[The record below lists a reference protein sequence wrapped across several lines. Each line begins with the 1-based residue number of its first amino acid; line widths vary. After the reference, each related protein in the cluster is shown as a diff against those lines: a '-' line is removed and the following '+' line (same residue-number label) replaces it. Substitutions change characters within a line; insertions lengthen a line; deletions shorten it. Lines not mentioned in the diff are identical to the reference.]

1 MKVAN
6 AGAVRDRGRDR
17 KIDIVPD
24 VSMFCKMGQLNYKV
38 DQAVG
43 ELVDNAVDACVK
55 GRVEVKVEFGAKV
68 IAVEDDGRGMTEK
81 ELESG
86 LRLGVSMKGGNV
98 QGGFG
103 IGLKAAVTCLGAD
116 FVIHTARAQ
125 DEFATEVSFDSE
137 AFQAVGKW
145 ALKVRT
151 IEKPFVHGTRIEVS
165 KLRVDHNPQSERRL
179 KERLGRIFKR
189 FLKSGEVSLWVNG
202 QAVTAW
208 EPTIDE
214 KSRKSIV
221 LKVRGHKVT
230 GWVAQQV
237 DRRKNNQ
244 GYGFDLIRRNRVISA
259 RDHVGLPDHAGIAG
273 VFVGE
278 IDLDSLPVTFQK
290 NDFMR
295 ETSAWVDFEAQLL
308 RFMDPLIRER
318 RKLYQKPPKEPDLP
332 KPNGEGP
339 GRPPA
344 APKTHQRQDES
355 NPFEELNST
364 PELSSGIVSDFCASL
379 RPLVGD
385 VEILHEF
392 KRLGVEHR
400 FCTVAR
406 SSANGGT
413 ITIVSN
419 LDAGP
424 YIAHPLPDVWATLH
438 VVEGVRSL
446 LAEIT
451 GRGSKQDQV
460 MDQLEQSLTES
471 VMASSKN

>member
-1 MKVAN
+1 MK
-6 AGAVRDRGRDR
+6 
-17 KIDIVPD
+17 
-24 VSMFCKMGQLNYKV
+24 CK
-38 DQAVG
+38 
-43 ELVDNAVDACVK
+43 
-55 GRVEVKVEFGAKV
+55 
-68 IAVEDDGRGMTEK
+68 
-81 ELESG
+81 S
-86 LRLGVSMKGGNV
+86 V

-103 IGLKAAVTCLGAD
+103 IGLKAAVTCLGDD
-116 FVIHTARAQ
+116 FVIQTARAQ

-202 QAVTAW
+202 QAVTAL
-208 EPTIDE
+208 EAAIDE
-214 KSRKSIV
+214 RSRKSIV
-221 LKVRGHKVT
+221 LKVRGNKVT
-230 GWVAQQV
+230 GWVAQQH
-237 DRRKNNQ
+237 DRRKNSD

-259 RDHVGLPDHAGIAG
+259 RDHVGLPNHAGIAG

-295 ETSAWVDFEAQLL
+295 ETPAWVEFEAQLT
-308 RFMDPLIRER
+308 RFMEPLIRER
-318 RKLYQKPPKEPDLP
+318 RKLYQKPPKEPDIP
-332 KPNGEGP
+332 RPTGEGL
-339 GRPPA
+339 GRPPT
-344 APKTHQRQDES
+344 APKTHQRQDDS
-355 NPFEELNST
+355 NPSEELTSKPGIN
-364 PELSSGIVSDFCASL
+364 SGIVSDFCSSL
-379 RPLVGD
+379 RPLIGD
-385 VEILHEF
+385 VEVRHEF
-392 KRLGVEHR
+392 KNLGFEHR

-413 ITIVSN
+413 LTIVTN
-419 LDAGP
+419 IDAGP

-451 GRGSKQDQV
+451 GRGNKQDPV
-460 MDQLEQSLTES
+460 MDQLEQSLSES

>member
-1 MKVAN
+1 MKMAN
-6 AGAVRDRGRDR
+6 AGAVDRGPDR

-24 VSMFCKMGQLNYKV
+24 VSMFCKMGQLNYKL

-43 ELVDNAVDACVK
+43 ELVDNAVDASVK
-55 GRVEVKVEFGAKV
+55 GRVEVKIDFGAKV
-68 IAVEDDGRGMTEK
+68 IVVEDDGRGMTEK

-86 LRLGVSMKGGNV
+86 LRLGVSFKGKNV

-116 FVIHTARAQ
+116 FVIQTARAQ
-125 DEFATEVSFDSE
+125 DESATEVSFDSE
-137 AFQAVGKW
+137 AFQAAGKW
-145 ALKVRT
+145 VLKVRT
-151 IEKPFVHGTRIEVS
+151 VEKTFVHGTRIEVS
-165 KLRVDHNPQSERRL
+165 RLRVDHTPQSERRL
-179 KERLGRIFKR
+179 KERLARIFKR
-189 FLKSGEVSLWVNG
+189 FLKSGELSLWVNG
-202 QAVTAW
+202 QTVTAW
-208 EPTIDE
+208 EPSIDE

-230 GWVAQQV
+230 GWVAQQL
-237 DRRKNNQ
+237 DRRKNSD

-259 RDHVGLPDHAGIAG
+259 RDHVGLPNHAGIAG

-295 ETSAWVDFEAQLL
+295 ETPAWVEFEAQLT

-318 RKLYQKPPKEPDLP
+318 RGLYQKPPKEPDIP
-332 KPNGEGP
+332 KPFGEGP
-339 GRPPA
+339 GRPPV
-344 APKTHQRQDES
+344 APKTPQRQDDSTPSEES
-355 NPFEELNST
+355 DPK
-364 PELSSGIVSDFCASL
+364 PELSSCIVSDLCSTL

-385 VEILHEF
+385 VEVCHEF
-392 KRLGVEHR
+392 KRMGVEHR

-413 ITIVSN
+413 ITIVTN

-424 YIAHPLPDVWATLH
+424 YIAHPLPDVWATVH
-438 VVEGVRSL
+438 VIEGVRSI
-446 LAEIT
+446 LAEIA
-451 GRGSKQDQV
+451 GRGSKQNPV
-460 MDQLEQSLTES
+460 MDHLELSLTES

>member
-1 MKVAN
+1 MKAANSDVA
-6 AGAVRDRGRDR
+6 DRGRDR

-24 VSMFCKMGQLNYKV
+24 VSMFCKMGQLNYKL

-43 ELVDNAVDACVK
+43 ELVDNAVDASVK
-55 GRVEVKVEFGAKV
+55 GRVEVKVDFGAKV

-86 LRLGVSMKGGNV
+86 LRLGVSFKGRNV

-116 FVIHTARAQ
+116 FVIQTARTQ

-137 AFQAVGKW
+137 AFQAAGQW

-151 IEKPFVHGTRIEVS
+151 VEKPFVHGTRIEVS
-165 KLRVDHNPQSERRL
+165 RLRVDHNPQSERRL

-189 FLKSGEVSLWVNG
+189 FLKNGELNLWVNG
-202 QAVTAW
+202 QAVAAW
-208 EPTIDE
+208 EPAIDE
-214 KSRKSIV
+214 STRKSIV

-230 GWVAQQV
+230 GWIAQQL
-237 DRRKNNQ
+237 DRRKNSD
-244 GYGFDLIRRNRVISA
+244 GYGFDLVRRNRVISA
-259 RDHVGLPDHAGIAG
+259 RDHVGLPNHAGIAG

-295 ETSAWVDFEAQLL
+295 ETPAWVEFEAQLT
-308 RFMDPLIRER
+308 RFMEPFIRER
-318 RKLYQKPPKEPDLP
+318 RKLYAKPTEEPGIP
-332 KPNGEGP
+332 RPVGEGP

-344 APKTHQRQDES
+344 APKTPQRQDD
-355 NPFEELNST
+355 ST
-364 PELSSGIVSDFCASL
+364 PSEESDSKPQLISGIVSDLCSSL

-385 VEILHEF
+385 VEVRHEF

-413 ITIVSN
+413 ITIFTNV
-419 LDAGP
+419 DAGP

-438 VVEGVRSL
+438 VVEGIRSL
-446 LAEIT
+446 LAEVT
-451 GRGSKQDQV
+451 GRGAKQDPV